1 MKNTEEIELNDFQ
14 LSKHFMLSEFTRS
27 ATAIKYRI
35 DNTPDADSVAAL
47 QDLCINVLEPLRK
60 RFGVIRITSGYGCLK
75 LNKMV
80 GGSRTSQHLFGEAAD
95 IHVGNIETARKYF
108 YFIKENLVFDQ
119 MLLEM
124 KDGHVHCLH
133 VSYTAERI
141 NRRYVRSHYD
151 V

>member
-1 MKNTEEIELNDFQ
+1 MKNTQENDLKDFQ

-27 ATAIKYRI
+27 ATAIKHGI

-47 QDLCINVLEPLRK
+47 QDLCINVLEPLRR
-60 RFGVIRITSGYGCLK
+60 RFGVIRITSGYRCLK
-75 LNKMV
+75 LNQMV

-95 IHVGNIETARKYF
+95 IHVGGIETAKKYF

-124 KDGHVHCLH
+124 KQGHVHCLH
-133 VSYTAERI
+133 VSYTSERV
-141 NRRYVRSHYD
+141 NRGYVRTHYD